1 MLDTVILSIP
11 RDKMRTLNDKRF
23 PEWRLEKTKRGFA
36 LYVKNTTKEE
46 TDRGLSYI
54 KLNGYTRSN
63 GKNGYIKTVNIEFS
77 ANKLIKE
84 NNNLNEMVES
94 EADLVLSTLQSR
106 LRDMGEIVALKDLNA
121 EISAFHP
128 AKNVVLSDGYTA
140 SSVIKELSK
149 INVSKKFDKTD
160 MVFANDGESLQIRTE
175 CHSIV
180 FYDKISD
187 MAKDSKK
194 AIDKDQGQY
203 QQDLFTEIR
212 KKMPTLEVLRLEV
225 RLSTKR
231 KMKEVMKKLGFTD
244 KPIFSDIFKKDVCQ
258 KIVRWYWEEII
269 KGENLFLFELL
280 NSPKRL
286 LRKVIKEDNG
296 IKAKQSIFLVGLS
309 VLSKDEGGIRELRQ
323 ILSKR
328 TKQRNWYRFS
338 DDIKQ
343 LNKIA
348 NKRSLHSWVQQIDQ
362 AVESFEVVKLDIKK
376 AT

>member
-11 RDKMRTLNDKRF
+11 REKIRTLPDKRF
-23 PEWRLEKTKRGFA
+23 PEWRLEKTKRGFS

-46 TDRGLSYI
+46 TAMGLSYI
-54 KLNGYTRSN
+54 KLNGFTRSN

-94 EADLVLSTLQSR
+94 EADIVLSTLQNR
-106 LRDMGEIVALKDLNA
+106 LRNMGEIVALKDLNA

-128 AKNVVLSDGYTA
+128 AKNIVLSDGYTA
-140 SSVIKELSK
+140 CSVIKELSK

-160 MVFANDGESLQIRTE
+160 MVFSNDGESLQIRTE
-175 CHSIV
+175 SHSVV

-286 LRKVIKEDNG
+286 LRKVIKEDSD

-338 DDIKQ
+338 NDIKQ

-362 AVESFEVVKLDIKK
+362 AVESFEAVKLDIKK